1 VRVVGSLILLLA
13 SGALVAGQAPAS
25 ATLTVSIKGSTAYAQ
40 PTPVPLQAALLV
52 VTPAWEDLSAK
63 SPLGGKEA
71 AGQLLFLSDLAVVL
85 SNKAMDCTTVFT
97 ARQAAADQD
106 VVIVMGKAEAYTG
119 PQGYH
124 GTTIGK
130 VIVDTSGGAV
140 SLPLDRFSADAQFT
154 AQKRKSVSKDNL
166 RGNDG
171 RLTLQRSADGWMA
184 DVLLKADELS
194 AEGKIPLTACGI
206 ASRKKA
212 STAPLLGEKRLLAA
226 AERYGL

>member
-1 VRVVGSLILLLA
+1 
-13 SGALVAGQAPAS
+13 VAGQAPAS

-40 PTPVPLQAALLV
+40 PTPVPLQTALLV

-71 AGQLLFLSDLAVVL
+71 AGQPLFLSDLAVVL
-85 SNKAMDCTTVFT
+85 SNKALDCTTVFT

-106 VVIVMGKAEAYTG
+106 LVIVVGKAEAYTG
-119 PQGYH
+119 AQGYH

-171 RLTLQRSADGWMA
+171 RLNLQRTADGWIA

-194 AEGKIPLTACGI
+194 AEGKIPLTACGM